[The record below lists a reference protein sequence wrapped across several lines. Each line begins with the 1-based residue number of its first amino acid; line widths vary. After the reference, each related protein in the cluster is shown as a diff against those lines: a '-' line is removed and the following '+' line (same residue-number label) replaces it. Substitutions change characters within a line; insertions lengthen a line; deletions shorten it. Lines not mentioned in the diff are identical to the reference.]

1 MKGLDIM
8 KYYIIKF
15 AFGRFSY
22 YNHNLTATKKHFT
35 GDKVSLVKFSNEEE
49 AVAEIKKMNPK
60 SYEEFFIE
68 KTF

>member
-1 MKGLDIM
+1 M

-35 GDKVSLVKFSNEEE
+35 GDKVSLVKFNSEEE
-49 AVAEIKKMNPK
+49 AMEEITKMNVK
-60 SYEEFFIE
+60 GYEEFFIE